1 MPTVRS
7 LQSVDQLVGSR
18 YGSEGMLSASVCCT
32 AKYKIGLSELM
43 NIEETLKG
51 WVINDCNFSL
61 RIVHEVVDWVEK
73 FLDRLQQEGGIG
85 FGRHARILS

>member
-7 LQSVDQLVGSR
+7 LQSVDQLVGGGYS
-18 YGSEGMLSASVCCT
+18 SESMLSASVCCT

-43 NIEETLKG
+43 DIEEALKG

-61 RIVHEVVDWVEK
+61 RVVHKVVDWVK
-73 FLDRLQQEGGIG
+73 KLLDRLQQGGGIG
-85 FGRHARILS
+85 FGRHARSLT